1 MNDTSIEPNN
11 GTNKGR
17 NMKVI
22 VNEKPNWILVISE
35 KGITDTFRRALES
48 KYRGYSITV
57 QLTK

>member
-1 MNDTSIEPNN
+1 
-11 GTNKGR
+11 
-17 NMKVI
+17 MKVI